1 MSTKISD
8 RDITNGDIEETDEN
22 SEADNDDL
30 DEKLILSHKTYNTLN
45 KREKKAVKFTNS
57 GTKASGKMYTKTSDC
72 KLSFLFWKKIKFLCN
87 GYFDWEWFYIKPLE
101 ALKNI

>member
-8 RDITNGDIEETDEN
+8 RDITNEDIAATDDN

-72 KLSFLFWKKIKFLCN
+72 KLSFLFWQKIT
-87 GYFDWEWFYIKPLE
+87 YISYGSF
-101 ALKNI
+101 

>member
-8 RDITNGDIEETDEN
+8 RDITNEDIEATDEN

-72 KLSFLFWKKIKFLCN
+72 KLSFLFWEKIKFSSYE
-87 GYFDWEWFYIKPLE
+87 YFLWEWFF
-101 ALKNI
+101 